1 MSFAV
6 PEIRARLE
14 NHSLVF
20 LAFGEVHHASLV
32 DPLNL
37 DILFLQEPGKL
48 LNLRLS
54 GCRFV
59 NVRLVYAALAGTYD
73 LERRVHAIYILSTA
87 FHHEESPVS
96 RTATGTV
103 FRELRALNGSLS
115 NFRNMPPRP

>member
-48 LNLRLS
+48 LNLRLA

-73 LERRVHAIYILSTA
+73 LERRGHAIYIYSRLRFTMRNHLSQ
-87 FHHEESPVS
+87 ELLPEQSSES
-96 RTATGTV
+96 
-103 FRELRALNGSLS
+103 LALNGSLS
-115 NFRNMPPRP
+115 NFRNMPPRR

>member
-6 PEIRARLE
+6 PEIRALE

-48 LNLRLS
+48 LNLR
-54 GCRFV
+54 
-59 NVRLVYAALAGTYD
+59 LAGTYD